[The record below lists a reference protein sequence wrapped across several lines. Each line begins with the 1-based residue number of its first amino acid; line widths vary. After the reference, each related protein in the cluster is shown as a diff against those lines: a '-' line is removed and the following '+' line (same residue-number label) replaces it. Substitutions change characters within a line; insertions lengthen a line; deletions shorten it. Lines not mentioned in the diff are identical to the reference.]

1 MNEQIKRLLILVF
14 MVIGGFILKVLITAV
29 QRINVSNQD
38 SYIVNVGYIG
48 SYISGITSLI
58 IVLLTVL
65 AVKYS
70 YNVYMEE
77 VKRVKQQ
84 RLEDRFYHLLTMH
97 KENVNGM
104 VIDLENSKLE
114 GSKVILN
121 MFREIE
127 SIVKI
132 LCIKKY
138 CEQYKLVNFK
148 IKNISERDKKLLI
161 ILKKMD
167 KYEIFKKINCIG
179 INEKIIY
186 ANIAFLIMFLGCGD
200 RSSKIL
206 KNYLLKFENNFN
218 VDDVIGL
225 FSDEKF
231 RNDVKENFKF
241 KFKLFGG
248 HQSRLG
254 HYFRNMFHIVKFID
268 SDQDLS
274 LDQKKSYI
282 KNFRVQ
288 LNTFEQAL
296 LLVNS
301 MSVFGSDWSQY
312 IIKYKLVNNIPK
324 DFFGSDYWFNL
335 EDEVR
340 KIAIENSGCIRKEY
354 NQDIDIF
361 MRNYFEFSKHQLNV
375 KIGFT

>member
-1 MNEQIKRLLILVF
+1 M
-14 MVIGGFILKVLITAV
+14 
-29 QRINVSNQD
+29 
-38 SYIVNVGYIG
+38 
-48 SYISGITSLI
+48 
-58 IVLLTVL
+58 
-65 AVKYS
+65 
-70 YNVYMEE
+70 
-77 VKRVKQQ
+77 
-84 RLEDRFYHLLTMH
+84 
-97 KENVNGM
+97 
-104 VIDLENSKLE
+104 
-114 GSKVILN
+114 
-121 MFREIE
+121 
-127 SIVKI
+127 
-132 LCIKKY
+132 KKY

-206 KNYLLKFENNFN
+206 KNYLLKFENNIN

-312 IIKYKLVNNIPK
+312 IIKYKLVKNIPK